1 MYNSSINS
9 LRKKHYPRH
18 YYNAHGLSYTTE
30 HDVSIT
36 PGFVRNLI
44 LTVTLCNTT
53 YIMDDSQDYCNTTS
67 SIVAHCLQSADI
79 VPLE

>member
-9 LRKKHYPRH
+9 LRKKHYPRN
-18 YYNAHGLSYTTE
+18 YYNAHGLNYTTM
-30 HDVSIT
+30 HDVTIT
-36 PGFVRNLI
+36 SAFICNLI
-44 LTVTLCNTT
+44 LTVTLFSTT
-53 YIMDDSQDYCNTTS
+53 YIMGDSQDYSDTTL